1 MTVLTD
7 TARDAAIAA
16 YHAYAKRL
24 RVAAERA
31 DNLGEVEIA
40 RRLRHQAVTAYTA
53 AVAEEDDTPPDGVG
67 TFGPE
72 RRP

>member
-7 TARDAAIAA
+7 PSRDAAIAD

-24 RVAAERA
+24 RIAAERA
-31 DNLGEVEIA
+31 DNLGELEIA
-40 RRLRHQAVTAYTA
+40 VRLRHQAVTAYTA
-53 AVAEEDDTPPDGVG
+53 AVGEEDDTPPDGVG
-67 TFGPE
+67 TFGPD